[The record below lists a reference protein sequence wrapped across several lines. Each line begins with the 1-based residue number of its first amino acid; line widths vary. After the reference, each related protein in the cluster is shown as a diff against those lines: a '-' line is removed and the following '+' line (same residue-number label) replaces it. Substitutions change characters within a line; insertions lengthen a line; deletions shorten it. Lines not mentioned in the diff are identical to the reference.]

1 MDDNRVVL
9 TLTYEERN
17 FLMTLLAASR
27 PTSHGIP
34 TEKASDIG
42 QIPPDDYERLWAAAD
57 DQLRSADLDQRPFT
71 AAGLLIESRAPL
83 ARMRELGIVRTA
95 NAPAGDFAE
104 WLVEKAT
111 GGRMAPKSQKGWDI
125 ITDQDERIQ
134 VKARFVS
141 DPIQAG
147 QRQLSAFRSFE
158 FDSLV
163 VVFLD
168 DRTPV
173 LRASCIPRE
182 VVEDGAVADD
192 YVSAKRVI
200 AADTLMDCG
209 DDWTSRLQ
217 QVAEMH
223 LSNYLD

>member
-1 MDDNRVVL
+1 MDDNGVAL
-9 TLTYEERN
+9 TLAYEERD
-17 FLMTLLAASR
+17 FLMTLLAANR

-34 TEKASDIG
+34 AEKASDID
-42 QIPPDDYERLWAAAD
+42 QISPDDYERLWAAAD
-57 DQLRSADLDQRPFT
+57 DKIRSADLDLSPFT

-83 ARMRELGIVRTA
+83 AKMRELGIVRTA

-111 GGRMAPKSQKGWDI
+111 GGEMAPKSQKGWDVM
-125 ITDQDERIQ
+125 TDQGERIQ
-134 VKARFVS
+134 VKARFVT
-141 DPIQAG
+141 DPIRAG

-173 LRASCIPRE
+173 SRASCIPRE
-182 VVEDGAVADD
+182 VVEHGAVADD

-200 AADTLMDCG
+200 ASDALMEAG
-209 DDWTSRLQ
+209 EDWTSRLQ
-217 QVAEMH
+217 EVAGTH
-223 LSNYLD
+223 LSNYLG